1 MTKIVVNQERVV
13 VQTTLGV
20 PGPQGPV
27 GPQGPTGPAGDEVNF
42 ETVAAALAQAD
53 ADVDFNEQRLINILD
68 PTDPQDVATKAYVD
82 AVVGEVVAGSVPEVT
97 DALAG
102 TAPAMAEAA
111 VGSVLLRAGADDP
124 VWRRLTL
131 DDIDPAFAAA
141 LSGGTTL
148 EVGASAV
155 NPALTASYTGGPP
168 TSASVSDSDGN
179 PATTL
184 SSPFTDATIARA
196 YTKTANNASVTW
208 TLSAVKG
215 SLTRTAT
222 TSTAW
227 RPRVYYGVGVD
238 GLNTET
244 AIEALASSALASS
257 RARSFTVAPG
267 SGEHIYYAFPAS
279 YGEAVFTVGGFEGG
293 FELVSDSISVT
304 NSNGVTQSY
313 RLYKSTNPNLGST
326 TVVVT

>member
-1 MTKIVVNQERVV
+1 MRNIRIKIAD
-13 VQTTLGV
+13 LIYG
-20 PGPQGPV
+20 GM
-27 GPQGPTGPAGDEVNF
+27 PAGGEPGQVLTRDDDGAAVWQF
-42 ETVAAALAQAD
+42 PPGDPETLPSADQIAALDGANNPSAENPFATIAD
-53 ADVDFNEQRLINILD
+53 LDGATVD
-68 PTDPQDVATKAYVD
+68 
-82 AVVGEVVAGSVPEVT
+82 EVT
-97 DALAG
+97 DAAAG

-184 SSPFTDATIARA
+184 SSPFTDATIART

-238 GLNTET
+238 GLSTET

-304 NSNGVTQSY
+304 NANGVTQNY